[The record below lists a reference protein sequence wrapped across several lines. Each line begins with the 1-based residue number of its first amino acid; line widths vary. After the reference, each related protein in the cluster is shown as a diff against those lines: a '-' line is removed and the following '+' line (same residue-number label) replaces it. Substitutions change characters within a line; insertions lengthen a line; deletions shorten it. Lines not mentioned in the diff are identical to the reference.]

1 MTTRNKPGGRLLSLA
16 AALAVGLL
24 GLTAPAH
31 ADSANINPNQ
41 KANLTLHK
49 CVQPSTPGAPANG
62 KEQTGIGCT
71 PIDGVTFTLYKVD
84 DIDLTT
90 PGGWEAAKGLTAP
103 ETGTIVGGHTS
114 TEISAITTTGGG
126 IANWQGLDLGLY
138 LVIET
143 DTGSPDT
150 KVVLGSKPFLVT
162 LPYYTDDNQW
172 NYDVHVYP
180 KNSVAGIEKTV
191 DDSIVQAKYNGDDVK
206 WTITADIPHSGQGTE
221 ITSYV
226 ITDTL
231 PAGLTLD
238 NDKTDL
244 RLNDG
249 TVFANNVDYSCT
261 GNLTC
266 TFTSDGIAKLKA
278 NGGKKVVLTLVTD
291 VTDVAQATN
300 GVFTNKAKMT
310 INGIDSTEKSAT
322 TTWGQLAVYKYDG
335 SNEGFLSGAKFK
347 LCKTEACPNQD
358 VLLAGLTT
366 GPDGKVLFPVVRPGN
381 YHLVEEEAPAGY
393 VKVGAQ
399 QVTVEAGVT
408 EAPAQPTYPGKNYKP
423 VANVK
428 QTVPQLPL
436 TGGIGQ
442 VALAAGGIGLL
453 VIGGAVMILSRTA
466 VKRKQS

>member
-1 MTTRNKPGGRLLSLA
+1 MTTRKKPGRRLLSLA
-16 AALAVGLL
+16 AALTVGLL

-31 ADSANINPNQ
+31 ADSANINPTQ
-41 KANLTLHK
+41 KASLTLHK
-49 CVQPSTPGAPANG
+49 CVQPEKAGEPANG
-62 KEQTGIGCT
+62 KEQAGAGCN
-71 PIDGVTFTLYKVD
+71 PINGVKFTLHKVD
-84 DIDLTT
+84 GIDLTT
-90 PGGWEAAKGLTAP
+90 PGGWETANGLTAP
-103 ETGTIVGGHTS
+103 ESGTTVGSHTS
-114 TEISAITTTGGG
+114 TKISEMTTADGG
-126 IANWQGLDLGLY
+126 IARWQNLDLGLY
-138 LVIET
+138 LVVET

-162 LPYYTDDNQW
+162 LPYHTDDNQW

-191 DDSIVQAKYNGDDVK
+191 DESIEQAGYNGNDVK
-206 WTITADIPHSGQGTE
+206 WTITTDIPHSGQGTE

-238 NDKTDL
+238 NDKTEL
-244 RLNDG
+244 RIKDG
-249 TVFANNVDYSCT
+249 AVFANNVDYSCT
-261 GNLTC
+261 GTLIC

-291 VTDVAQATN
+291 VTDVSQATN

-310 INGIDSTEKSAT
+310 INGIDSAEKNAT
-322 TTWGQLAVYKYDG
+322 TTWGQLTVYKYDG
-335 SNEGFLSGAKFK
+335 SNKGSLSGAKFK
-347 LCKTEACPNQD
+347 LCKTAACTDQD
-358 VLLAGLTT
+358 VVLAGLTT
-366 GPDGKVLFPVVRPGN
+366 ETDGKVLFPVVRPGN

-399 QVTVEAGVT
+399 QVEVKAGT
-408 EAPAQPTYPGKNYKP
+408 TITPADLTSGSTNYKP